1 MSRWKSELYTQDIE
15 WIAALPLD
23 WSELQNKNVLI
34 TGASG
39 MIGTCLVDVLM
50 HCNTTMDLNCTV
62 FAVGRNEKRGLER
75 FAKYVDHVNFKF
87 VVADINEP
95 ISNLQ
100 ELSFHYMI
108 HAASNTHPVAYAT
121 DPIGTMTTNVIGTY
135 QMLEL
140 AAKSACEKFIFLSS
154 VEVYGENRGDCDE
167 FTESY
172 CGYIDCNTLRAGY
185 PESKRAGEAL
195 CQAYKKQ
202 KNLHVVMPRLSR
214 TYGPTMLMSDT
225 KAISQFIKKGLAKED
240 IVLKSE
246 GNQLYSYSYV
256 ADAVAGIFYC
266 LFKGE
271 NGHAYN
277 IASKTSNITL
287 KDLANEIADFSGVN
301 VIFELP
307 DAIEK
312 AGYSTAT
319 KAIMSGEKLNA
330 LGWNAKYSIHDGMRR
345 TMEQL
350 IRGAE

>member
-1 MSRWKSELYTQDIE
+1 MRRWESDLYTQDVK
-15 WIAALPLD
+15 WIAELALD
-23 WSELQNKNVLI
+23 WNKLQDKNVLI

-39 MIGTCLVDVLM
+39 MIGTCMVDVLM
-50 HCNTTMDLNCTV
+50 YCNETMHLNCTV
-62 FAVGRNEKRGLER
+62 FAVGRNEQRGLER
-75 FAKYVDHVNFKF
+75 FARYADNANFKF
-87 VVADINEP
+87 VVADINET
-95 ISNLQ
+95 ISCLDGIN
-100 ELSFHYMI
+100 FHYII

-140 AAKSACEKFIFLSS
+140 ATRSACETFVFLSS

-202 KNLHVVMPRLSR
+202 KNLHIVIPRLSR

-225 KAISQFIKKGLAKED
+225 KAISQFIKKGIGRED

-256 ADAVAGIFYC
+256 ADAVSGVFHC

-277 IASKTSNITL
+277 IASKTGNITL
-287 KDLANEIADFSGVN
+287 KELANQIADIAGVK

-307 DAIEK
+307 DAVEK

-319 KAIMSGEKLNA
+319 KAIMSGEKLKA
-330 LGWNAKYSIHDGMRR
+330 LGWDAKYSIQEGMHR
-345 TMEQL
+345 TIEQL
-350 IRGAE
+350 TRGAE